1 MVETLLKTPKLNT
14 GPSLKNIIVNTFK
27 KKDKT

>member
-1 MVETLLKTPKLNT
+1 MMDTFLKTPNLNT
-14 GPSLKNIIVNTFK
+14 GPRLKNIIVNTFK